1 MPKQVSGDRYAKA
14 LFELATEHAQIDG
27 WLDQLEFVV
36 QVLSDD
42 DFRALLNHAEVS
54 VQKKRDA
61 VEAVLPD
68 IEPMLRNLVSLLV
81 TRGSVSSIGD
91 IYQSYLKMVDVQ
103 KGRERVE
110 VTSAVGL
117 DDAQIRHIT
126 EFVKQIVD
134 KEIVISTEV
143 DEAILGGIV
152 IQIGDQLLDGSTK
165 TQLENLR
172 KQVRSE
178 VLVTGH

>member
-1 MPKQVSGDRYAKA
+1 MPKQVSGGRYAKA
-14 LFELATEHAQIDG
+14 LFELATEHAQIDA

-42 DFRALLNHAEVS
+42 DFKALLNHAEVS

-61 VEAVLPD
+61 VETVLPD
-68 IEPMLRNLVSLLV
+68 IEPMIRNLVSLLV
-81 TRGSVSSIGD
+81 ARGSVSAIGD

-110 VTSAVGL
+110 VTSAVDL
-117 DDAQIRHIT
+117 DDDQIQHIT
-126 EFVKQIVD
+126 EFVKQIVN

-143 DEAILGGIV
+143 DESILGGIV